1 MRTSA
6 VRPWAL
12 VAVVA
17 AVVLGVTT
25 AGAAFAGPR
34 IDAAAEQLRR
44 VPVYV
49 DEGAERSITDTEA
62 GQLREQIQQSGTP
75 MFVAVMSRSALA
87 EAGNDQVQLLRA
99 LRDATAIPGTYA
111 VVTPTGFRADSDTV
125 PQAAS
130 LATASFQA
138 RRDAG
143 TFAVLDDFV
152 RRVTATA
159 RAQSD
164 GRGSDPGVDPGI
176 VAGTR
181 DEAPNPVLP
190 ERDGGASP
198 VPFMLIVLAI
208 VAAGIFLLSR
218 GQKKSA
224 ARTKQAEAADRQMLQ
239 AELSVVADDVM
250 NLEPQVAIYP
260 EARDD
265 YEAAVSRYRAAQ
277 AAMEYADEPV
287 DLIRVERV
295 LAEARYAM
303 SRARA
308 RVEGRE
314 PPPPPDDLRAP
325 GRRDEPPIDL
335 DDDGRPAYR
344 GGGAFYGG
352 GGWFGGGG
360 GGGGLLTGLLLGQML
375 GGGHYDSGGDRGND
389 NANNDRGGW
398 SSGGSDTGGGSD
410 STGGGDWGFGG
421 GGDSGGG
428 DFGGDAGGGDW

>member
-1 MRTSA
+1 MRISA
-6 VRPWAL
+6 GRVAL
-12 VAVVA
+12 LAAATAGVAV
-17 AVVLGVTT
+17 LTT
-25 AGAAFAGPR
+25 AGAALAGAR

-49 DEGAERSITDTEA
+49 EQGAERGISDGEA
-62 GQLREQIQQSGTP
+62 GQLRTQIQESGTP
-75 MFVAVMSRSALA
+75 MFLAVMSRDALA
-87 EAGNDQVQLLRA
+87 EAGNDQVRLLQD
-99 LRDATAIPGTYA
+99 LRQATDIPGTYA
-111 VVTPTGFRADSDTV
+111 VVTPVGFRADSDTV

-138 RRDAG
+138 RRDDG

-152 RRVTATA
+152 RRVTAA
-159 RAQSD
+159 AQSQSN
-164 GRGSDPGVDPGI
+164 GSGGDPGI

-190 ERDGGASP
+190 ERGGSP
-198 VPFMLIVLAI
+198 VPFLLIVLAI
-208 VAAGIFLLSR
+208 VAAGIFFLSR
-218 GQKKSA
+218 AQGKKA
-224 ARTKQAEAADRQMLQ
+224 ARTKQEEAADRQLLQ

-250 NLEPQVAIYP
+250 SLEPQVAIHP

-265 YEAAVSRYRAAQ
+265 YDAAVSRYRAAQ
-277 AAMEYADEPV
+277 AAMEYADSPV
-287 DLIRVERV
+287 DLVRVERV
-295 LAEARYAM
+295 LAEAKYAM

-344 GGGAFYGG
+344 GGDPFYGG

-375 GGGHYDSGGDRGND
+375 GGGHHDDRGSAND
-389 NANNDRGGW
+389 SDNDDDRGGW
-398 SSGGSDTGGGSD
+398 LSGGSD
-410 STGGGDWGFGG
+410 TGGGDWGFGG
-421 GGDSGGG
+421 SGDSGGG

>member
-1 MRTSA
+1 MRRRT
-6 VRPWAL
+6 L
-12 VAVVA
+12 VVVVA
-17 AVVLGVTT
+17 AGVLVGTT
-25 AGAAFAGPR
+25 AGVVQAGPR
-34 IDAAAEQLRR
+34 IDAAAAELRR

-49 DEGAERSITDTEA
+49 EQGAERSISDAEA
-62 GQLREQIQQSGTP
+62 GRLREQIQQSGTP

-99 LRDATAIPGTYA
+99 LRDGTGIPGTYA

-159 RAQSD
+159 QAQSS
-164 GRGSDPGVDPGI
+164 GSGSDRGIDPGI

-181 DEAPNPVLP
+181 DQAPTTVTAD
-190 ERDGGASP
+190 RDSGGSP
-198 VPFMLIVLAI
+198 LPFMLIVLAI

-224 ARTKQAEAADRQMLQ
+224 ARNKQAEAADRQMLQ

-250 NLEPQVAIYP
+250 NLEPQVAIHP

-314 PPPPPDDLRAP
+314 PPPPPADLRAP

-335 DDDGRPAYR
+335 DEDGRPAYR
-344 GGGAFYGG
+344 GGGAFDGG

-375 GGGHYDSGGDRGND
+375 GGGHHGGHHDSGGDRGND
-389 NANNDRGGW
+389 NANDDDDRGGW
-398 SSGGSDTGGGSD
+398 LSGGGTD